1 MLVALP
7 LAVLAGC
14 GHGSGSRAHVT
25 TVQPPVTA
33 AVWKSVLRDGYD
45 GRMNHQHSCS
55 AVEAAIAHLPHD
67 MVSCGLCLRLDAYER
82 RVC

>member
-14 GHGSGSRAHVT
+14 GHGSDSRAHT
-25 TVQPPVTA
+25 TAVQPPVTA
-33 AVWKSVLRDGYD
+33 AEWKSVLRDGND
-45 GRMNHQHSCS
+45 GHMNHQHSCA
-55 AVEAAIAHLPHD
+55 AVEAAVARLPHN
-67 MVSCGLCLRLDAYER
+67 MVYCGLCLQLDAYER

>member
-7 LAVLAGC
+7 LVVLAGC

-45 GRMNHQHSCS
+45 GHMNHHHSCA
-55 AVEAAIAHLPHD
+55 AVKAAVAHLPHD
-67 MVSCGLCLRLDAYER
+67 MVHCGLCLQLDAYER
-82 RVC
+82 IVC

>member
-45 GRMNHQHSCS
+45 GHMNHQHSCA